1 MAYILCVLLKTH
13 AEINCQDQE
22 PEFEDQDRDPD
33 CKHLYDPDQHWNMK
47 LKTET
52 KTKTSKV
59 ESWNQDLSLENSK
72 RVRGMLHCTHQVFR
86 VWVPTFL
93 H

>member
-33 CKHLYDPDQHWNMK
+33 CKHLYDPDQH
-47 LKTET
+47 
-52 KTKTSKV
+52 
-59 ESWNQDLSLENSK
+59 
-72 RVRGMLHCTHQVFR
+72 
-86 VWVPTFL
+86 
-93 H
+93 